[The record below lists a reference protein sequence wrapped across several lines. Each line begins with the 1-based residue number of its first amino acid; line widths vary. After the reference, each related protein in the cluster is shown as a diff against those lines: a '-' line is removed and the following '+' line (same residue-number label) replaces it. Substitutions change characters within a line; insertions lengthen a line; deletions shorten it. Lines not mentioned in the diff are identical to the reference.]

1 VPKEGYYLVIALGF
15 LLCLIMVPLSFFVLN
30 WSVWI
35 FITGTLIFFALGVFF
50 PSAEEEAKADGT
62 AKYQYQG
69 P

>member
-1 VPKEGYYLVIALGF
+1 
-15 LLCLIMVPLSFFVLN
+15 VPLSFFVLN